1 MDMSLEQLNEIDEI
15 LIEKGWIDLKN
26 NNGDI
31 VANITFSLFER
42 ANDEEEYILLKNL
55 ITRYFLCKDYDK
67 YCFEIAK
74 HIESVFYGEKIIL
87 IPVSDERGKIK
98 SGHAIIYDLTRF
110 LDENKFSEMLIRESL
125 SSVHSR
131 ISEFNTIVVDDF
143 IGSGSQ
149 FRTFVKKCTNSF
161 GLQSSDVYLYSIVM
175 MEKARDRIRD
185 YCYAAMPIY
194 EFAPSLSSSLE
205 LAETFDPVAVY
216 NRIEARANVGRNY
229 RRGYL
234 KSEALVTMKKTPN
247 NTLPIFWCKNDSV
260 DNFWPAIFPRG

>member
-1 MDMSLEQLNEIDEI
+1 MDISLEQLNEIEEI

-26 NNGDI
+26 NKGSSI
-31 VANITFSLFER
+31 ANIAFSLFER
-42 ANDEEEYILLKNL
+42 ANDEEEYILLKYL
-55 ITRYFLCKDYDK
+55 ISKYFLCKNYDK
-67 YCFEIAK
+67 HCFDIAK
-74 HIESVFYGEKIIL
+74 HIESVFYGEKVII

-98 SGHAIIYDLTRF
+98 SGHAIIYDLECF
-110 LDENKFSEMLIRESL
+110 IDEKKFSEILIRDSL
-125 SSVHSR
+125 NSIEDR

-175 MEKARDRIRD
+175 MEKARKRIKD
-185 YCYAAMPIY
+185 YCYGAVPIF
-194 EFAPSLSSSLE
+194 EFPPSLSPPSDLSATL
-205 LAETFDPVAVY
+205 DPVAVY
-216 NRIEARANVGRNY
+216 NRIESRAQVGKNY

-247 NTLPIFWCKNDSV
+247 NTLPIFWWKGDS
-260 DNFWPAIFPRG
+260 DSNLWPAIFPRG